1 MREADLAVDM
11 AVDTGVASVIRA
23 ATLGAISD
31 TGGMSGVW
39 AISGACVTSAAST
52 ISVVFT
58 MEGPSCD
65 LAGGHGGGMTPASLP
80 RRRLFT
86 TILAPDVITVTIPL
100 ASTFPAPRIR

>member
-39 AISGACVTSAAST
+39 AIWPMV
-52 ISVVFT
+52 
-58 MEGPSCD
+58 
-65 LAGGHGGGMTPASLP
+65 
-80 RRRLFT
+80 
-86 TILAPDVITVTIPL
+86 
-100 ASTFPAPRIR
+100 